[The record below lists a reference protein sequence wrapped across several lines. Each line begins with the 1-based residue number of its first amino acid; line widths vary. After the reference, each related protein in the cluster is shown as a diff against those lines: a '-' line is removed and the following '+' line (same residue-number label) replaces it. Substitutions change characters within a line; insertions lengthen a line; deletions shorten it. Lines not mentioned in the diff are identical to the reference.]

1 MIILDK
7 NTLLAGLAT
16 ASADELYTNLNEA
29 FPITLSGISLKQH
42 ESNRPV
48 QEHLKKMNKSFD
60 KVYEIY

>member
-29 FPITLSGISLKQH
+29 FPIT
-42 ESNRPV
+42 
-48 QEHLKKMNKSFD
+48 
-60 KVYEIY
+60 